1 VVSGRCS
8 VRLTRRY
15 AAPAAE
21 VWAALTEPDS
31 VGRWFGPSYEGLPG
45 RVRISRPHDLLE
57 LVWESEGD
65 ASVVRFELRE
75 DERGTVL
82 VLDHSL
88 IEESVGM
95 AYARRWTQALDRF
108 DGEVER

>member
-1 VVSGRCS
+1 
-8 VRLTRRY
+8 
-15 AAPAAE
+15 
-21 VWAALTEPDS
+21 VWAALIEPDS
-31 VGRWFGPSYEGLPG
+31 VRRWFGSSYDGLPG
-45 RVRISRPHDLLE
+45 RVHISRPHDLLE
-57 LVWESEGD
+57 LAWEGD
-65 ASVVRFELRE
+65 GDTSLVRIELTE

>member
-15 AAPAAE
+15 PAPAAE

-31 VGRWFGPSYEGLPG
+31 VRRWFGFSHDGLPG
-45 RVRISRPHDLLE
+45 RVHISRPNDLLE
-57 LVWESEGD
+57 LVWESD
-65 ASVVRFELRE
+65 SNTSLVRFELTE
-75 DERGTVL
+75 DERGTML

-108 DGEVER
+108 AGEVDR

>member
-1 VVSGRCS
+1 VASGRCS

-15 AAPAAE
+15 AASAAE
-21 VWAALTEPDS
+21 VWSALTEPES
-31 VGRWFGPSYEGLPG
+31 VRRWFGSSYDGLPG
-45 RVRISRPHDLLE
+45 RVRISRPHDALE
-57 LVWESEGD
+57 LVWESD
-65 ASVVRFELRE
+65 DDTSVVRFELTE

-95 AYARRWTQALDRF
+95 AYAQRWTHALDRF
-108 DGEVER
+108 DGEVAR

>member
-1 VVSGRCS
+1 MDSGRCS
-8 VRLTRRY
+8 LRLTRRY
-15 AAPAAE
+15 AASPVE

-31 VGRWFGPSYEGLPG
+31 VRRWFDASSNGLPG
-45 RVRISRPHDLLE
+45 RVRASRPHHLLE
-57 LVWESEGD
+57 LVWESD
-65 ASVVRFELRE
+65 DDLSVVRFELTE

-95 AYARRWTQALDRF
+95 AFTQLWTNALDRLY
-108 DGEVER
+108 GEVER